1 MGGLPSTAHAY
12 SVEAIRHAVDNGIT
26 GIEHGNFIDADTA
39 KYMAE
44 RNVFLTPTLSCY
56 GIMVRPP
63 FEDFLPEVSKEKNAE
78 VMRSGLKAI
87 KIAEENGVTV
97 CYGTDLLV
105 SMHALQTEE
114 FAVRAQVLPSAIVL
128 KHATV
133 NAARMLKLEGKIGE
147 IAQGGFADVLV
158 LDANPLDDITILDR
172 PESHLFAVIKG
183 GFVFNSRID
192 QLAVDI

>member
-1 MGGLPSTAHAY
+1 MRGSEEWPQCGGGVASFTDLLESVQFTSDEIKAITTTCRQMGGLPSTAHAY

-63 FEDFLPEVSKEKNAE
+63 FEDFLPEVSKEKNTE
-78 VMRSGLKAI
+78 VMRSGLEAI
-87 KIAEENGVTV
+87 KIAEDNGVTV

-105 SMHALQTEE
+105 SMHALQ
-114 FAVRAQVLPSAIVL
+114 VG
-128 KHATV
+128 
-133 NAARMLKLEGKIGE
+133 N
-147 IAQGGFADVLV
+147 
-158 LDANPLDDITILDR
+158 
-172 PESHLFAVIKG
+172 
-183 GFVFNSRID
+183 
-192 QLAVDI
+192 